1 MQFSEKM
8 TFENHVIFILAILFA
23 MATLLWV
30 IYFVRNGHLVQFDQ
44 TVLHWF
50 HKSKSPTLDYF
61 FSTITWLG
69 SLWVLL
75 PAYVILTLL
84 LSQHF
89 EHFEKILGIGFW
101 GSVLTTY
108 ALKYELDRKR
118 PHFFP
123 TINELPIDPSFPSA
137 HTTQIVAFTLLIWL
151 IVYHAPTLFGNL
163 LSATLVFIALGVSL
177 SRMYLQVHYPSDVI
191 AGGLIA
197 IIWSCLT
204 VWIIKSGVIT

>member
-1 MQFSEKM
+1 LYI
-8 TFENHVIFILAILFA
+8 V
-23 MATLLWV
+23 
-30 IYFVRNGHLVQFDQ
+30 
-44 TVLHWF
+44 
-50 HKSKSPTLDYF
+50 
-61 FSTITWLG
+61 
-69 SLWVLL
+69 
-75 PAYVILTLL
+75 LTLL
-84 LSQHF
+84 VSQHF

-163 LSATLVFIALGVSL
+163 LTGTLVFIALGVSL

-197 IIWSCLT
+197 IIWSFLT
-204 VWIIKSGVIT
+204 VWVIKSNSGVFT